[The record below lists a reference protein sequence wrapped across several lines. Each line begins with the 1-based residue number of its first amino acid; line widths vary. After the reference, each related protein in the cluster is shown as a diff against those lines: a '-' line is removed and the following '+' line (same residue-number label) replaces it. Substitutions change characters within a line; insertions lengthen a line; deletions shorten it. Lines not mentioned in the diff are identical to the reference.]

1 MLRSVPN
8 AETPQQLV
16 DAINR
21 SFFADG
27 GMRPHEP
34 LKLCFK
40 LDRVRDW
47 KTWLSHMGR
56 RIVGLLGPSAP
67 HVFQFVRRDSFST

>member
-40 LDRVRDW
+40 LDRVRDDW

-67 HVFQFVRRDSFST
+67 HVFQFVR